1 MPSRRLVCVF
11 SDRTKMQHQ
20 QDFVPRQLV
29 SFLTARWR
37 IPAFVLRCSPSC
49 LFFLTSRWR
58 ISIRNSLHTCVPV
71 VSADTMAQQHSQ
83 AEHGLVC
90 VFSDSTM
97 AHISTAAAED
107 SCSHRLEKKTLQGHR
122 EGDTS
127 EGWATLFHVFLL
139 QLHSTTLHYT
149 RLH

>member
-1 MPSRRLVCVF
+1 MAHSSICTSLFAFVSVF
-11 SDRTKMQHQ
+11 SDVTMAHQH
-20 QDFVPRQLV
+20 
-29 SFLTARWR
+29 S
-37 IPAFVLRCSPSC
+37 
-49 LFFLTSRWR
+49 
-58 ISIRNSLHTCVPV
+58 RNSLHTCVPV